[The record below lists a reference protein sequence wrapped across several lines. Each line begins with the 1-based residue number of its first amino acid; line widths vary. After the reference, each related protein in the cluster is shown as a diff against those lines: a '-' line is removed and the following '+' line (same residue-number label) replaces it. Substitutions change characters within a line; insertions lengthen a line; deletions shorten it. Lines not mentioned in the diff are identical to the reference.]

1 MIKPT
6 SWMIVFFP
14 KHVWLIFSYRLLFQH
29 IFGVQQQQP
38 NKKRGEHHKTPT
50 NHLNTPKKNWVELDF
65 CQFLKFW
72 DSSTQLNPPKIIFT
86 RTIQVQP
93 TLNHGE
99 LPAAKVRVGKE
110 PDGKLPF
117 SINHKMRGIFVELTG
132 ISRSIII
139 CFSKTRD
146 AEANSF
152 RASEIRRWWFRNP
165 GKITS

>member
-1 MIKPT
+1 MDDCLFSQACLIDFFIPSSFPAHFWCPT
-6 SWMIVFFP
+6 TTT
-14 KHVWLIFSYRLLFQH
+14 KQ
-29 IFGVQQQQP
+29 
-38 NKKRGEHHKTPT
+38 KKGGNITRPPT

-132 ISRSIII
+132 INRSIII